1 MINREQIEERLAQLR
16 SDKTELVAIV
26 HAINGAIQDCEYW
39 LALLDETA
47 EEEEQS
53 PPVAA

>member
-1 MINREQIEERLAQLR
+1 MITSEQIEARLTQLR
-16 SDKTELVAIV
+16 SDKNELVANV

-39 LALLDETA
+39 LALLEETA
-47 EEEEQS
+47 TEEEQS